1 MPPTTGTRRIDAHAQ
16 GLCVISASSL
26 FGFILTCAIIEITP
40 GPNMAWLAAL
50 SIARG
55 RRTGFAAVAGV
66 ALGLSAYGIAAGF
79 GVAAI
84 IENSPFLYQ
93 VLRWGGVAFL
103 LWLAWEGW
111 STAGEIAP
119 EVSDDGQ
126 HRASAF
132 RRGLI
137 TNLLNPKAA
146 VFYVAM
152 LPEFV
157 NEPAGNIIAQ
167 TLTLS
172 GIYVAIATAI
182 HGLIVLLASSVRGLV
197 ARAGQMK
204 RFRRG
209 LALALVGVAVWL
221 AWSTAP

>member
-1 MPPTTGTRRIDAHAQ
+1 MP
-16 GLCVISASSL
+16 SL
-26 FGFILTCAIIEITP
+26 FAFVIACVIIEITP

-50 SIARG
+50 SLSRG
-55 RRTGFAAVAGV
+55 WRTGLAAVAGV
-66 ALGLSAYGIAAGF
+66 ALGLSAYGIAAAL

-84 IENSPFLYQ
+84 IENSPILYQ
-93 VLRWGGVAFL
+93 ALRWGGVAFL

-111 STAGEIAP
+111 STADEIA
-119 EVSDDGQ
+119 VSDIADG
-126 HRASAF
+126 HHHWASAF

-157 NEPAGNIIAQ
+157 NVSAGSVVTQ

-182 HGLIVLLASSVRGLV
+182 HALIVLLAGSVRGLV
-197 ARAGQMK
+197 TRSGQMK
-204 RFRRG
+204 TARRV

-221 AWSTAP
+221 AWATAA

>member
-1 MPPTTGTRRIDAHAQ
+1 MIAPATLLAFA
-16 GLCVISASSL
+16 A
-26 FGFILTCAIIEITP
+26 TCAIIEITP

-50 SIARG
+50 SLSRG
-55 RRTGFAAVAGV
+55 WRTGLAAVAGV
-66 ALGLSAYGIAAGF
+66 ALGLSAYGIAAAL

-93 VLRWGGVAFL
+93 TLRWGGVAYL
-103 LWLAWEGW
+103 LWLAWDAW
-111 STAGEIAP
+111 STADEIAGS
-119 EVSDDGQ
+119 EIADG
-126 HRASAF
+126 HHHWASAF

-137 TNLLNPKAA
+137 TNLLNPKAG

-157 NEPAGNIIAQ
+157 NIAAGNVVTQ

-197 ARAGQMK
+197 TRSGQMK
-204 RFRRG
+204 TVRRL
-209 LALALVGVAVWL
+209 LALALVAVAIWL
-221 AWSTAP
+221 AWATAA

>member
-1 MPPTTGTRRIDAHAQ
+1 
-16 GLCVISASSL
+16 
-26 FGFILTCAIIEITP
+26 
-40 GPNMAWLAAL
+40 
-50 SIARG
+50 
-55 RRTGFAAVAGV
+55 VAGV
-66 ALGLSAYGIAAGF
+66 ALGLSTYGFAAAL

-93 VLRWGGVAFL
+93 TLRWSGVAYL
-103 LWLAWEGW
+103 LWLAWDGW
-111 STAGEIAP
+111 STADEIT
-119 EVSDDGQ
+119 EVGVSDESD

-157 NEPAGNIIAQ
+157 NVPAGHLVAQ

-182 HGLIVLLASSVRGLV
+182 HALIVLLASSVRGLV
-197 ARAGQMK
+197 ARSGHMK
-204 RFRRG
+204 IVKRI
-209 LALALVGVAVWL
+209 LALALVGVAV
-221 AWSTAP
+221 